1 MGHFINVVF
10 TQRCSEGG
18 SQPNQACVMAAVRAY
33 TSSQC
38 PALSPD
44 GICTRRCDHRAVLCP
59 VISPP
64 CCQCSGEAVWSTAAI
79 LGVFKVDFKG
89 LKKPPSTSPDHVGLC
104 YLNLYCTQK
113 CSS

>member
-44 GICTRRCDHRAVLCP
+44 GISYPALWSQGGFVSCNFSTMLPVLRRGCLEHSCHTWCFP
-59 VISPP
+59 
-64 CCQCSGEAVWSTAAI
+64 G
-79 LGVFKVDFKG
+79 
-89 LKKPPSTSPDHVGLC
+89 
-104 YLNLYCTQK
+104 
-113 CSS
+113 